1 MLCVTSHSHHMSL
14 GNCFGDIL
22 IPLNPLITMATNEE
36 MPVSAFQEKVAIRSS
51 FNLADMF
58 SYVSQL
64 PD

>member
-1 MLCVTSHSHHMSL
+1 MSL

-22 IPLNPLITMATNEE
+22 IPLNPLITMATNGE

-51 FNLADMF
+51 FNLANMF